1 MKVQVQAEAKA
12 AAQAQVEEEVKKTL
26 EAERVAHME
35 TLTNS
40 IMKERIKTADQ
51 RLKLQLY
58 VSQRSCV
65 MEFFSKS
72 KIISPLM
79 SLFFLDKLFSRWSLR

>member
-1 MKVQVQAEAKA
+1 MKVQVQAEARA

-26 EAERVAHME
+26 EAERAANME
-35 TLTNS
+35 TLTNC
-40 IMKERIKTADQ
+40 IVKERIKTGDQ

-65 MEFFSKS
+65 MEVLPKS
-72 KIISPLM
+72 KVISPLM
-79 SLFFLDKLFSRWSLR
+79 PLCFLDKRFSGWS